1 MSDPVSD
8 AVRARRLPVADQ
20 LERDGDWLLLVED
33 RAVRVTGLA
42 PVILAFAD
50 DWRTL
55 DELVAELERVFGKA
69 PGEDAPGLVRQALAE
84 LAAQGLLELDVT

>member
-1 MSDPVSD
+1 MNDP
-8 AVRARRLPVADQ
+8 VRARRLPVADQ
-20 LERDGDWLLLVED
+20 LERDGEWLLLVED

-55 DELVAELERVFGKA
+55 DELVAELERVFGEA
-69 PGEDAPGLVRQALAE
+69 PGDDAAGLVRQALDE